1 MTKSEQRAGRFPW
14 VLTILSA
21 MLLAG
26 LVSLGVWQV
35 QRLAWKRGLIDQ
47 AAAAA
52 ALAPVPADQV
62 LNHPGGEFRRVILDC
77 PGLATAPYVELQS
90 VHERAAGV
98 RLISAC
104 RPRGVRT
111 AVLVDRGFVA
121 ETVSARPPV
130 APEDATPARVVATVR
145 AASSPNW
152 MTPAPQGGRFFARDH
167 AAMARALGIE
177 EAVDP
182 RVLFAETSA
191 DPQFAA
197 LVPAVPPAAF
207 SDNHLGYAATWF
219 GLAIALIVFYGLLLK
234 RRMTPRPMPRPG
246 GPRTDPEPD

>member
-1 MTKSEQRAGRFPW
+1 MTTSTKWAGRFPW

-21 MLLAG
+21 MLLAA
-26 LVSLGVWQV
+26 LLTLGVWQV

-62 LNHPGGEFRRVILDC
+62 LNRPGGEFRRVILDC

-90 VHERAAGV
+90 IHERAAGV

-104 RPRGVRT
+104 RPPGVRMT
-111 AVLVDRGFVA
+111 VLVDRGFVA
-121 ETVSARPPV
+121 DTVSARPPV
-130 APEDATPARVVATVR
+130 APQDMTPVRVIATVR

-152 MTPAPQGGRFFARDH
+152 MTPPPQGGRFFARDH

-177 EAVDP
+177 AVDS

-191 DPQFAA
+191 DPQFTA

-234 RRMTPRPMPRPG
+234 RRMTPRPLPRPG
-246 GPRTDPEPD
+246 GSRTDPEPD